1 MILSSRHVLVI
12 SLALGACGKSEPPA
26 AAKAAAP
33 ATPPALQPAP
43 AATWTKDRVRATLV
57 LAGDEMTL
65 SLSCCNKAGLAPVN
79 LHAVPRGATVT
90 IGRTTWQPKLLE
102 GQEKAG
108 MATFEADPTDAFAA
122 APLDTLRVEAKPPA
136 PMVDLDLPVT
146 VELPRHEKVVT
157 HVSVPA
163 ELEWSL
169 FHLLAH
175 VVSGPVKLASDAS
188 VTAGAPDAAVIL
200 WEPSTGFMSVHK
212 RTPGLTVADLDW
224 VAVPA
229 PVPSGKQKKC
239 SGYAAIGGAAT
250 HSATFELAGLD
261 VTVYE
266 RRTGAVVGKKSFP
279 PPTSCPTMM
288 TSGDTMLLPSRAP
301 VDAWL
306 EAALVKGKLE

>member
-1 MILSSRHVLVI
+1 VVAFMLVFA
-12 SLALGACGKSEPPA
+12 LAFALAACGKAEPPRA
-26 AAKAAAP
+26 SQTSAPAAP
-33 ATPPALQPAP
+33 PTLQPAP
-43 AATWTKDRVRATLV
+43 AATWTRDRVRATLA

-79 LHAVPRGATVT
+79 LHAVPRGAVVT

-122 APLDTLRVEAKPPA
+122 APLDKLRALATPPA

-157 HVSVPA
+157 HASVTA

-169 FHLLAH
+169 FHLLAR

-188 VTAGAPDAAVIL
+188 VAAGAPDAAVVL
-200 WEPSTGFMSVHK
+200 WEPSTGFLSVH
-212 RTPGLTVADLDW
+212 RRAPGLTVADLDW
-224 VAVPA
+224 IVVPT

-239 SGYAAIGGAAT
+239 SGYAAPGGAAT
-250 HSATFELAGLD
+250 HSASFELAGLD

-266 RRTGAVVGKKSFP
+266 RRTGAVVGKKAFP
-279 PPTSCPTMM
+279 PPTSCPEMM
-288 TSGDTMLLPSRAP
+288 TSGDTMLLPARAP
-301 VDAWL
+301 VDAWV
-306 EAALVKGKLE
+306 EAALQKGKVE